1 MLTYCFRRFAA
12 LANLQGETAD
22 GTRFRALA
30 GRTARY
36 LDENL
41 WDSERKAFCDSWSP
55 KTGLTRCW
63 SVQTHTLL
71 VLYDAIDDPVK
82 AAKARQYLLDAPE
95 DFIQVGSPFMLYY
108 LYECWAKLGRRTEI
122 FEDIKRRWGE
132 MVRYES
138 TTCWEVFP
146 GFYENSRT
154 RSYCNSWSATPA
166 ALMQKYLLGIR
177 READAYAAVAFD
189 FPETELRWCRGAIPT
204 PYGPIFVDW
213 NKDIGEYLLRI
224 PQEITLLGE
233 PPRGF
238 RVTIERTK

>member
-1 MLTYCFRRFAA
+1 MDCLKYSTEMAERKKGQHLRMEERGAIKALEKQGLGVRAIARAIGCAPTTVTNELRRGTPARKSTRGRTPSYSPRQGEAVYAANRANCHRPTQTEKCSNFIEWGAHKSGNTNGHWMHTYCFRRFAA
-12 LANLQGETAD
+12 LANLQGETVD

-95 DFIQVGSPFMLYY
+95 DFI
-108 LYECWAKLGRRTEI
+108 
-122 FEDIKRRWGE
+122 
-132 MVRYES
+132 
-138 TTCWEVFP
+138 
-146 GFYENSRT
+146 
-154 RSYCNSWSATPA
+154 
-166 ALMQKYLLGIR
+166 
-177 READAYAAVAFD
+177 
-189 FPETELRWCRGAIPT
+189 
-204 PYGPIFVDW
+204 
-213 NKDIGEYLLRI
+213 
-224 PQEITLLGE
+224 
-233 PPRGF
+233 
-238 RVTIERTK
+238 